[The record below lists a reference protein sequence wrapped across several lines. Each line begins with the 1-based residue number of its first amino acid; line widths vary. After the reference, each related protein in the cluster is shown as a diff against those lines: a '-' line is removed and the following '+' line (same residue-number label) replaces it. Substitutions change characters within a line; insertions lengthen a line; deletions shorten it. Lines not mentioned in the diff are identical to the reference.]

1 MKLCDFA
8 SAAGRMRV
16 TVSVIM
22 RAYLS
27 PLSSYIYE
35 YLYYSSCR
43 TIIINPLNAEL
54 NPICHLLALL
64 AHHILHVSGVRVNVR
79 TRLDIQTVSGEH
91 PPFRSMGKRVYS
103 LQVKRPE
110 AEVHQAPESSGEVK
124 NEWRHSS
131 TPPICKG
138 WPARRALRAAL

>member
-1 MKLCDFA
+1 MKFCGFG

-35 YLYYSSCR
+35 YLYYSFCR
-43 TIIINPLNAEL
+43 TIIIN
-54 NPICHLLALL
+54 
-64 AHHILHVSGVRVNVR
+64 VR
-79 TRLDIQTVSGEH
+79 TRLDSQTVSGEH
-91 PPFRSMGKRVYS
+91 PSSLSVGKKVYS

-110 AEVHQAPESSGEVK
+110 AEVHQAPESSGEIKRLRMSGDIPPLPVYARDGQLD
-124 NEWRHSS
+124 ERCDMPFRRQLRHL
-131 TPPICKG
+131 PCIIKEK
-138 WPARRALRAAL
+138 